1 MGRRLDSL
9 HMAFMT
15 HASAPLTDTAI
26 ESVLD
31 AEVAAAAGMAGAA
44 SDAEGD
50 SDTDSDDFE
59 LE

>member
-1 MGRRLDSL
+1 
-9 HMAFMT
+9 MAFVT
-15 HASAPLTDTAI
+15 HACAPTSDAAI

-31 AEVAAAAGMAGAA
+31 AEMAAAAGVAGAG